1 MIKYFILLSFVRFF
15 VQSVTDTYNAKVEHC
30 AQLLDKARAAEID
43 TVRSAY
49 CVEVVEA
56 DQKATLETLKQFR
69 IAFLASNETYSTTEQ
84 VLSLSCRVP
93 DWVTV
98 FLAWTAGV
106 GPLTFLW
113 SLYLFFMKV
122 KKDAPLPKR
131 PRTPPSSPEKPPLR
145 PPPPRK
151 TKRYVRDLNKLEP
164 PRMELPETIPEPT
177 PETTAK
183 TTAKQILGTFGKV
196 SPALRKRI
204 MGDNV

>member
-30 AQLLDKARAAEID
+30 AQLLDKARAAQID

-56 DQKATLETLKQFR
+56 DQKATLETLKQYR

-93 DWVTV
+93 DWVSV

-122 KKDAPLPKR
+122 KKDAPVPER
-131 PRTPPSSPEKPPLR
+131 PRTPPSSPQKPPLC

-151 TKRYVRDLNKLEP
+151 TKKYIRELNKLEP
-164 PRMELPETIPEPT
+164 PRIELPETT
-177 PETTAK
+177 PK
-183 TTAKQILGTFGKV
+183 TTAKQIIGTFGKV